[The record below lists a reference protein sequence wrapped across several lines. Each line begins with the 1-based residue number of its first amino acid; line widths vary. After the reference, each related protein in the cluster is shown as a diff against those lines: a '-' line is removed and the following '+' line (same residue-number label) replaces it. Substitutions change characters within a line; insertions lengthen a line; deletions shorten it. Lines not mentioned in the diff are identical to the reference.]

1 MMVTR
6 VVPSARPRRGWR
18 HGDQCTSAPVVVVD
32 LLPREPGALPP
43 GRRGTG
49 GRNPEESRY
58 RTRHRDPAKPDGW
71 RRRST
76 TGRSQSCRL
85 MPGRR
90 SRDALAKLDS
100 LISSVAV

>member
-1 MMVTR
+1 MIVHER
-6 VVPSARPRRGWR
+6 
-18 HGDQCTSAPVVVVD
+18 PVVVVD

-71 RRRST
+71 RRKHDRAQPELSF
-76 TGRSQSCRL
+76 
-85 MPGRR
+85 
-90 SRDALAKLDS
+90 DARPA
-100 LISSVAV
+100 IP